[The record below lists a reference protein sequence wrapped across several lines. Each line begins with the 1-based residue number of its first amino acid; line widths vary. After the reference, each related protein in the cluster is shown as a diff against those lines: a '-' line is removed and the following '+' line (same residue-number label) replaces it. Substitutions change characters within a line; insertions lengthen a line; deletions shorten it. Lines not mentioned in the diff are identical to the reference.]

1 MSPSSVAIIGASEDR
16 RKIGGRPLHYLLNHG
31 YCGDIFPVNPRGDKI
46 QGLDSF
52 KQIGDLPRAP
62 DLAIVALPARLV
74 LDTLEQLAAIGTKA
88 AVLFSAGFAEMGDA
102 GVLEQKK
109 ITDIANNSG
118 MRIIGP
124 NCLGIFNANIG
135 MFATFSTS
143 LEQNSPTGGNVAI
156 ASQSGAYASHLSML
170 ATERRMPIGYWFS
183 TGNECDV
190 EVAQCIHWLAERD
203 DVKVI
208 IAYAEGIRRGD
219 RLRAALMAA
228 HRTQTTVVFIK
239 VGRSEVGS
247 EAARSHTASLTGSDA
262 VFEAFCQQYGAY
274 RAHDT
279 EEALD
284 VAYAASAGRIP
295 QSRNTGLMTVSGG
308 VGIHM
313 ADCADE
319 LGLSVTPMPAEAE
332 QTLREILPYA
342 GTRNPVDVTAQV
354 INEVA
359 LFQEF
364 LDVTLDQGRYDIVVI
379 YFTFVAAVADMIEPM
394 ATALSRVTEKYPGR
408 LIVLS
413 IIAPDE
419 IVQRY
424 EQTGCLVIQD
434 PWRAVRAAAALAT
447 LGENFARPPLPAVNQ
462 NPIPLCEPHA
472 NEFETKQLLK
482 KHGIAVSSEHIV
494 QQPQDALAA
503 GDSLGWPVVVKI
515 VSADIE
521 HKTEVGGVAVGV
533 DRQSV
538 QAVAAQMLSHVSEQR
553 PDARIEGLL
562 IAQSI
567 SDGVEV
573 IVGITHDDCFGPVV
587 VFGLGGVFVE
597 VLKDLSFALA
607 PFDEL
612 QANKMIDATQAGALL
627 KGYRG
632 GTGGDRAAL
641 VQLLLKLSAFADK
654 HRGHIQTMDLNPV
667 MLQAAGHGA
676 VVLDALLISRE
687 ARASNQNTQ
696 N

>member
-1 MSPSSVAIIGASEDR
+1 MTPASVAIVGASDDR

-31 YCGDIFPVNPRGDKI
+31 YSGDIFPVNPRGNRI
-46 QGLDSF
+46 QGLRNYQ
-52 KQIGDLPRAP
+52 QIGDLPHAP

-74 LDTLEQLAAIGTKA
+74 LQSLQELAAIGTKA
-88 AVLFSAGFAEMGDA
+88 AVLFSAGFAEMGDD
-102 GVLEQKK
+102 GVRLQQA
-109 ITDIANNSG
+109 ISDIASASG

-143 LEQNSPTGGNVAI
+143 LEQNTPTGGSVAV

-190 EVAQCIHWLAERD
+190 EVAECIQWLAERD

-219 RLRAALMAA
+219 RLREALATA
-228 HRTQTTVVFIK
+228 HRNATTVVFIK
-239 VGRSEVGS
+239 VGRSDVGS

-262 VFEAFCQQYGAY
+262 VFDCLCDQYGAY

-284 VAYAASAGRIP
+284 VAYAACNGRIP
-295 QSRNTGLMTVSGG
+295 GSRRTGLMTVSGG

-319 LGLSVTPMPAEAE
+319 LGLAVTPMPTDAE

-364 LDVTLDQGRYDIVVI
+364 LDVTLDRGEYDIVVI

-394 ATALSRVTEKYPGR
+394 ATTLTRVTGKYPDR

-413 IIAPDE
+413 IIAPDD

-434 PWRAVRAAAALAT
+434 PWRAVRAAAALAQI
-447 LGENFARPPLPAVNQ
+447 GENFRRPALPPVSS
-462 NPIPLCEPHA
+462 NPVALTGSHA
-472 NEFETKQLLK
+472 NEYETKLLLQQF
-482 KHGIAVSSEHIV
+482 GINTSQELLVDTPSDV
-494 QQPQDALAA
+494 LAA
-503 GDSLGWPVVVKI
+503 GDSLGWPVVLKI

-521 HKTEVGGVAVGV
+521 HKTEVGGVVV
-533 DRQSV
+533 NVERQS
-538 QAVAAQMLSHVSEQR
+538 AEAAATNMLNEVRRRR
-553 PDARIEGLL
+553 PQARIDGMLV
-562 IAQSI
+562 AQSLQ
-567 SDGVEV
+567 DGIEV
-573 IVGITHDDCFGPVV
+573 IAGIVHDDCFGPVV

-597 VLKDLSFALA
+597 VLKDLSFGLA
-607 PFDEL
+607 PLDEI
-612 QANKMIDATQAGALL
+612 QANKMIDATRAGVLL
-627 KGYRG
+627 EGFRG
-632 GTGGDRAAL
+632 GVGADRAAL
-641 VQLLLKLSAFADK
+641 VELLLNIGAFADR

-667 MLQAAGHGA
+667 LLMAPDQGA
-676 VVLDALLISRE
+676 VVLDALLLTRDI
-687 ARASNQNTQ
+687 
-696 N
+696 